1 MNVFKKQ
8 YLDVPTSRLEKFL
21 VTSAII
27 MEWVSQKTILKQNKA
42 YGPD

>member
-8 YLDVPTSRLEKFL
+8 YLDVPTLQLEKFL

-27 MEWVSQKTILKQNKA
+27 IEWVSQKNEFF
-42 YGPD
+42 